1 MCTVF
6 IRLWRNNFLTQVI
19 NPRYRTSLTD
29 TQSGFRALRA
39 DKIALL
45 RLTENKHSIELEM
58 VLPAIADDRAYG
70 SRRR

>member
-6 IRLWRNNFLTQVI
+6 IRLWRNNFLTHVI
-19 NPRYRTSLTD
+19 NTRYRTSLTD
-29 TQSGFRALRA
+29 SQNGFRALRA
-39 DKIALL
+39 GKITLL

-58 VLPAIADDRAYG
+58 VLPAVADDRAYR